1 MSDRPACA
9 GQDPKYWF
17 PTNGLD
23 EDGFDIEDYDG
34 SDAQIGKDICN
45 NECLVKAWCKKK
57 YAKEG
62 YGIFFATTP
71 IERGMVDG
79 KRVRRITHS

>member
-23 EDGFDIEDYDG
+23 EDGFDIEDYEG
-34 SDAQIGKDICN
+34 EDADVGKAICN
-45 NECLVKAWCKKK
+45 TCPVISGCKKK
-57 YAKEG
+57 NAKAP
-62 YGIFFATTP
+62 YGIWFSTTP
-71 IERGMVDG
+71 LERGMVDG